1 MASVAS
7 QQDFAWQQLGII
19 PGVALRLFG
28 MRRSGNHAIVG
39 WMQRNA
45 PGGRSVFLNNCK
57 PGNDPIRSFRGIEV
71 DGAHAPQ
78 HKALR
83 DMASVAGTAGNG
95 ALLVMSYEDTSPA
108 EFTGERQVS
117 GPFDEGLL
125 TRNVVIYRS
134 FLNWSA
140 SLLKKMQG
148 NSGYSLVR
156 RNAILLR
163 AMDTY
168 TRLLGL
174 VEQARDLAISCI
186 SYDRWCG
193 DAAYRAAL
201 LGELGLETRD
211 NTLGTVQRYGGGS
224 SFQKEAQSAEDLQTD
239 QRWRQMAG
247 DAEYQ
252 AVLHLA
258 ARDTA
263 LTDRLSR
270 LFPADAAVLSG
281 IAAKAPMAN
290 GGLA

>member
-57 PGNDPIRSFRGIEV
+57 PGSDPFRSFRGIEV

-186 SYDRWCG
+186 SYDRWCSE
-193 DAAYRAAL
+193 DAYRAAL
-201 LGELGLETRD
+201 LGELGLEARD
-211 NTLGTVQRYGGGS
+211 NALGTVQRYGGGS
-224 SFQKEAQSAEDLQTD
+224 SFQREAQSAEDLQTD

>member
-1 MASVAS
+1 M
-7 QQDFAWQQLGII
+7 
-19 PGVALRLFG
+19 
-28 MRRSGNHAIVG
+28 
-39 WMQRNA
+39 
-45 PGGRSVFLNNCK
+45 FLNNCK
-57 PGNDPIRSFRGIEV
+57 PGSDPFRSFRGIEV

-193 DAAYRAAL
+193 EDAYRAAL

>member
-1 MASVAS
+1 MATAHIE
-7 QQDFAWQQLGII
+7 QTAWQPLGIV

-39 WMQRNA
+39 WLQRNA

-57 PGNDPIRSFRGIEV
+57 PGQDPFRSFRGIEV
-71 DGAHAPQ
+71 NGTHAPQ
-78 HKALR
+78 QKALR
-83 DMASVAGTAGNG
+83 DMASVTGVAGNG
-95 ALLVMSYEDTSPA
+95 ALLVISYEDTSPA

-117 GPFDEGLL
+117 GGFDESLL
-125 TRNVVIYRS
+125 SRNVLIYRS

-148 NSGYSLVR
+148 NPGYSLMR

-163 AMDTY
+163 AVDTY
-168 TRLLGL
+168 TRLLGM
-174 VEQARDLAISCI
+174 VEMARDLGLSCI
-186 SYDRWCG
+186 CYDRWCAE
-193 DAAYRAAL
+193 DSYRADL
-201 LGELGLETRD
+201 LGELGLTAQD
-211 NTLGTVQRYGGGS
+211 NSLGAVQSYGGGS
-224 SFQKEAQSAEDLQTD
+224 SFQKDAADAGDLDTD
-239 QRWRQMAG
+239 QRWRQMTE

-252 AVLHLA
+252 SVLHLA

-270 LFPADAAVLSG
+270 LFPGDAALLARV
-281 IAAKAPMAN
+281 ATQTPMMR